1 MRSKADAQ
9 PDGEAAAIHRP
20 VLARAG
26 RNFGW
31 LAASMGFSAI
41 ASLIYVALTART
53 LGPAGFGS
61 FALVMTYG
69 ELISNFAQ
77 FQSWKAVTSFGAAH
91 QQANDGPRLSRL
103 FGYALSIDMLGGLL
117 GSVVAAL
124 GIPLAGALLHW
135 TSMEEST
142 ALWFGAVLLLT
153 SSTAPAGMLRLLG
166 RFDLQAVSEAIA
178 QVTRFVGCLVG
189 WVAGRGVVWFL
200 GVWALAASLQL
211 MTQWLAVLALGHRPS
226 LALRSLGRA
235 HEENPGLW
243 RFMLNTNV
251 SNTLSLVWMQFG
263 TLLVG
268 TRAGAAEAGGFRL
281 AYRFSIAM
289 TKPAEMGAK
298 ALCPELAR
306 LVADDAHGTL
316 RKVFVRVSCI
326 ATALAAIAVLAAILW
341 GRSILGLVAGAHF
354 EFAHRFLVLL
364 CIASAISVAGFAF
377 EPLLNAHFRAGTV
390 LRNYAITALT
400 YLVLAVLL
408 LPRFGAS
415 AAAFA
420 AIAAS
425 LSTYVLMGFAA
436 ARLLSQPGS
445 SSQSEQAYRGEFDA
459 PETPAI
465 RL

>member
-1 MRSKADAQ
+1 MRSRADAQ
-9 PDGEAAAIHRP
+9 PGDEAAAIHRP

-41 ASLIYVALTART
+41 ASLIYVALTARA

-61 FALVMTYG
+61 FTLVMTYG

-91 QQANDGPRLSRL
+91 QQADDRPRLSRL
-103 FGYALSIDMLGGLL
+103 FGYAFSIDLLSGIL
-117 GSVVAAL
+117 GSLVAAL
-124 GIPLAGALLHW
+124 GIPLAGVLLHW
-135 TSMEEST
+135 TSLEESA

-166 RFDLQAVSEAIA
+166 RFDLQAFSEAVA
-178 QVTRFVGCLVG
+178 QVTRFAGCLAG
-189 WVAGRGVVWFL
+189 WLTGRSVVWFL
-200 GVWALAASLQL
+200 GVWALAATLQL
-211 MTQWLAVLALGHRPS
+211 ATQWLAVLALGHRPS
-226 LALRSLGRA
+226 LALRSLGLAR
-235 HEENPGLW
+235 EENRGLW
-243 RFMLNTNV
+243 GFMLNTNL

-268 TRAGAAEAGGFRL
+268 MRAGAAEAGGFRL

-289 TKPAEMGAK
+289 TKPVEMGTK
-298 ALCPELAR
+298 ALFPELAR
-306 LVADDAHGTL
+306 LVADDDHKTL
-316 RKVFVRVSCI
+316 RKVFVRVSCV
-326 ATALAAIAVLAAILW
+326 ATALAAIAVLAAALW
-341 GRSILGLVAGAHF
+341 GRSILGVVAGASF

-377 EPLLNAHFRAGTV
+377 EPLLNAHFRTGTV
-390 LRNYAITALT
+390 LRNYAIAALT
-400 YLVLAVLL
+400 YLVLVVLM
-408 LPRFGAS
+408 LPRFGAA

-425 LSTYVLMGFAA
+425 LSTCVLMGFAA
-436 ARLLSQPGS
+436 ARLLQQPDS
-445 SSQSEQAYRGEFDA
+445 SIQTEQGHPEEFDV